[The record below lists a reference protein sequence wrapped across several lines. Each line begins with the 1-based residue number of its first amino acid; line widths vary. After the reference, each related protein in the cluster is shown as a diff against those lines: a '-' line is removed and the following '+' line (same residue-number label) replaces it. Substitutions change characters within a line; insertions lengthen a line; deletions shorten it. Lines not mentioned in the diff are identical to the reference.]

1 MLTIRDVPDSV
12 KEALARDA
20 RDRGQSLQA
29 FLLSVL
35 TRQAAFRQNE
45 RLLQTQVFV
54 RGRCVGKL
62 ASAYSNPVNAIDSA
76 EKQRLGLT
84 GLTTEQLAALD
95 AAIAAYTRGEKTV
108 AVQQAVAQVEQ
119 QAAVKVKQAEQKAAA
134 TAVEVIPPG

>member
-45 RLLQTQVFV
+45 RLLAEISSD
-54 RGRCVGKL
+54 L
-62 ASAYSNPVNAIDSA
+62 AIGGGAGSEAPDAKDLIETARSRRDTDDPGSRHRPDRSA
-76 EKQRLGLT
+76 
-84 GLTTEQLAALD
+84 
-95 AAIAAYTRGEKTV
+95 
-108 AVQQAVAQVEQ
+108 
-119 QAAVKVKQAEQKAAA
+119 
-134 TAVEVIPPG
+134 